1 MMAQSSAWWAI
12 FRSRSQ
18 VRETPKSDYKSISKR
33 SSASNDQSG
42 GCEEVKCA
50 PRLRLSLSGN
60 AIFGVKEA
68 PCLSCWDKRLKVRKQ
83 EKDEVKYKGCSA
95 RKRLSVFFWGEWT
108 THHSSAVPLAT
119 ALPAQHLNMRT
130 LTSLLI
136 SVPPIHP
143 PFPHFSIPTPPSSLE
158 CSFYPPPH
166 SRNPPAPYPSS
177 APLALFSSPSFSV

>member
-18 VRETPKSDYKSISKR
+18 VRETPKSDYKSISER